1 MYKKKVYGIISFA
14 LLFLI
19 LILVIPYKHALVF
32 TYQNTD
38 RVIAY
43 IPKDMRNES
52 FQIQFTHTIHL
63 SDVVETYKVD
73 TANQIIQTEFMYED
87 FNVGMPSNATG
98 NEKFVEK
105 NGKYYITNM
114 ERVFPY
120 LDIRIARTIPNH
132 NLLYNGNTYSLLS
145 YFEPGTWTRV
155 SSKKMNVW
163 QQLKGVNI
171 LDERNK

>member
-1 MYKKKVYGIISFA
+1 MKKKRTIGLIGCA
-14 LLFLI
+14 LLF
-19 LILVIPYKHALVF
+19 LILVIPYKPALVF

-38 RVIAY
+38 RVVAY
-43 IPKDMRNES
+43 IPTDMRNEA

-63 SDVVETYKVD
+63 SDVVETYRVD
-73 TANQIIQTEFMYED
+73 DDNQIIQTEFMYED

-98 NEKFVEK
+98 QEKFVEK

-114 ERVFPY
+114 ERIFPY

-132 NLLYNGNTYSLLS
+132 NLLYNGDAFSLLS
-145 YFEPGTWTRV
+145 YLEPGTWTRV
-155 SSKKMNVW
+155 SSKKMNMW

-171 LDERNK
+171 LDERNE